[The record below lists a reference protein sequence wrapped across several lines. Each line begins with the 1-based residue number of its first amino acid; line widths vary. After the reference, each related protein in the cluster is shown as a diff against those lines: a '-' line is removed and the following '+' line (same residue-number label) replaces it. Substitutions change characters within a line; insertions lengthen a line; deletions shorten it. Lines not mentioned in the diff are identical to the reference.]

1 MTIKFSNKE
10 TTAITAV
17 AEHYLK
23 SPVGKEVLML
33 LMDEVNA
40 INKEDNLPER
50 TYDSVSFKFYETR
63 KRILKVISPENTS
76 ENITKEKISE
86 RLIANKKSLAC
97 KLLSQLKDTFISM
110 ETELLAE
117 KQKNKDLLSQ
127 LRELRDVR
135 QAVENYQKKRN

>member
-1 MTIKFSNKE
+1 
-10 TTAITAV
+10 
-17 AEHYLK
+17 
-23 SPVGKEVLML
+23 
-33 LMDEVNA
+33 
-40 INKEDNLPER
+40 
-50 TYDSVSFKFYETR
+50 
-63 KRILKVISPENTS
+63 LKVISPENTS

-110 ETELLAE
+110 ETELLEE
-117 KQKNKDLLSQ
+117 KQKKKDLLSQ